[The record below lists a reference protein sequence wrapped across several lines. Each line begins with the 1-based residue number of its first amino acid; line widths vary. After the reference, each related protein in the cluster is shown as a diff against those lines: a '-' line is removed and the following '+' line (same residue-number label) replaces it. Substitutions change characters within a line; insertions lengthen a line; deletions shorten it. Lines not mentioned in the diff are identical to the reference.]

1 MPKFK
6 KDIQYFKFSA
16 YGFLKNLR
24 FFDAFLLLFFLE
36 NGISYSQIGVLY
48 AARQLVINI
57 AEVPSGIV
65 ADVYGRKNA
74 LIVAFSCNILS
85 FITFYFST
93 DFFLLLVAMVLF
105 GIGDAFRTGT
115 HKGMIL
121 DYLKWHGWL
130 DQKVSY
136 YGHTRSWS
144 QRGSALSSLVA
155 GILVLYTGSYR
166 IVYLYSIIPYLLNFV
181 NIISYPKE
189 LNRYTGGEPKLEERS
204 ILSVIKSFWESIKSP
219 EVLRIM
225 NSTVM
230 HTSFL
235 KAVKDYIQP
244 IMVQVALLIPV
255 LSAFD
260 DKRKSGLII
269 GLLYFGIYMLNS
281 AAARNAS
288 KLTEMGI
295 SKIPKKTLLLGF
307 TTGIICGVFILQEFW
322 IASLITFVVIYI
334 IQNLRK
340 PILIGAIAEEVPRD
354 IIASVLSAQSFYS
367 TISTSII
374 ALLMGVF
381 ADMWGIAVALMIVS
395 GILLSITMA
404 LRGVE

>member
-1 MPKFK
+1 MSTFK
-6 KDIQYFKFSA
+6 KDVQYIKFSA

-36 NGISYSQIGVLY
+36 NGITYSQIGVLY

-65 ADVYGRKNA
+65 ADVYGRKHA

-93 DFFLLLVAMVLF
+93 DFLLLLVAMVLF

-121 DYLKWHGWL
+121 DYLKWQGWL
-130 DQKVSY
+130 DHKVSY

-144 QRGSALSSLVA
+144 QRGSALSSLIA

-166 IVYLYSIIPYLLNFV
+166 IVYLFSIIPYLFNFV
-181 NIISYPKE
+181 NILSYPKE
-189 LNRYTGGEPKLEERS
+189 LNRYTGGDPMLSTRS
-204 ILSVIKSFWESIKSP
+204 ILPVLKSFWKSIKSP
-219 EVLRIM
+219 EVLRII

-244 IMVQVALLIPV
+244 IMVQVALLIPI

-269 GLLYFGIYMLNS
+269 GLLYFVIYMLN
-281 AAARNAS
+281 ATAARNAS

-295 SKIPKKTLLLGF
+295 AKIPKKTLLLGF
-307 TTGIICGVFILQEFW
+307 TTGIICGICILNELW
-322 IASLITFVVIYI
+322 IAALITFIAIYI

-374 ALLMGVF
+374 AVLMGVF
-381 ADMWGIAVALMIVS
+381 ADLYGISVALMIVS
-395 GILLSITMA
+395 GILLAISLA
-404 LRGVE
+404 LRDVE